1 MEGMFLRGSSLSVE
15 DINMCLLSGES
26 LSEQSK
32 AHSLNAILCT
42 NMSMVC
48 QWFIEDVRVV
58 FSQMYF

>member
-32 AHSLNAILCT
+32 AH
-42 NMSMVC
+42 
-48 QWFIEDVRVV
+48 
-58 FSQMYF
+58 